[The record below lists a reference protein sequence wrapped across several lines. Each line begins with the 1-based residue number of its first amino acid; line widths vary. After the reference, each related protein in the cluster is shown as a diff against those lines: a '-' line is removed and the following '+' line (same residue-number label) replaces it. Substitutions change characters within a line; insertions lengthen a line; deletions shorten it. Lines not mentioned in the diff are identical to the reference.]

1 MMLLKKNKALAISM
15 GIFLGLTGT
24 SFAQSTSDA
33 DKVSSENKV
42 SVTDNENINANVDS
56 FSDVPKGHW
65 AYEALDYLAQHGVI
79 EGYKDGTFQGNRT
92 MTRYEMAQIVA
103 RAMAKEDLQKADKA
117 IVDKLAAE
125 FAEELDN
132 LGVRVADLEK
142 KSDNVKFTGTAR
154 LRYDD
159 GDINAT
165 NPKAD
170 WDKDSASHA
179 HIEYWIKGKV
189 NDNWTGVSQIETEYN
204 MKSDSITAYGDKDI
218 QVNKIYA
225 EGNFGDSML
234 KVGRYGEFSSYGRII
249 DTEISGAEYT
259 FEAGDL
265 SGALTYGRLKDSR
278 TLAGTTFENPK
289 DTKET
294 FGAYLGTEYSS
305 ARLKYNLSPVTSIG
319 ATYGRLNE
327 VTVEDQGF
335 KDSVNIWEAGFNT
348 KLADNLTLMAA
359 YSKSDLDGVTDS
371 VGSEVVNDGWF
382 SELRYK
388 QHNPSDVGSF
398 AIFTNYRNVGAFST
412 IDATVDYT
420 ENVRGWTLGFD
431 YVPMENTTIEVFY
444 TTGTQVNATSTEGR
458 QDVDI
463 FRAQMEFYF

>member
-1 MMLLKKNKALAISM
+1 MFNKSTLTITTSALVLMS
-15 GIFLGLTGT
+15 TGVAGAA
-24 SFAQSTSDA
+24 S
-33 DKVSSENKV
+33 NP
-42 SVTDNENINANVDS
+42 
-56 FSDVPKGHW
+56 FSDVPQDSW
-65 AYEALDYLAQHGVI
+65 AYDAVATLAADGVI
-79 EGYKDGTFQGNRT
+79 DGFPDGTYQGNKT

-103 RAMAKEDLQKADKA
+103 RAMAKEDLQKADKV

-165 NPKAD
+165 GPKAD

-189 NDNWTGVSQIETEYN
+189 NDNWTGVGQIETEYN

-234 KVGRYGEFSSYGRII
+234 KIGRYGEFSSYGRII

-278 TLAGTTFENPK
+278 TLAGTKFENK
-289 DTKET
+289 SGGEY
-294 FGAYLGTEYSS
+294 GAYLGTEYSS
-305 ARLKYNLSPVTSIG
+305 ARLKYNLSPVTAIG

-335 KDSVNIWEAGFNT
+335 KDSVNFWEAGFNT

>member
-1 MMLLKKNKALAISM
+1 P
-15 GIFLGLTGT
+15 
-24 SFAQSTSDA
+24 
-33 DKVSSENKV
+33 
-42 SVTDNENINANVDS
+42 
-56 FSDVPKGHW
+56 FSDVPQDSW
-65 AYEALDYLAQHGVI
+65 AYDAVATLAADGVI
-79 EGYKDGTFQGNRT
+79 DGFPDGTYQGNKT

-204 MKSDSITAYGDKDI
+204 MKSDSITAYGGKDI

-225 EGNFGDSML
+225 EGIFGDSML
-234 KVGRYGEFSSYGRII
+234 KLGRYGEFSSYGRII

-388 QHNPSDVGSF
+388 QHNPSDVG
-398 AIFTNYRNVGAFST
+398 
-412 IDATVDYT
+412 
-420 ENVRGWTLGFD
+420 
-431 YVPMENTTIEVFY
+431 
-444 TTGTQVNATSTEGR
+444 
-458 QDVDI
+458 
-463 FRAQMEFYF
+463 

>member
-1 MMLLKKNKALAISM
+1 MFNKSTLTITTSALVLMS
-15 GIFLGLTGT
+15 TGVAGAA
-24 SFAQSTSDA
+24 S
-33 DKVSSENKV
+33 NP
-42 SVTDNENINANVDS
+42 
-56 FSDVPKGHW
+56 FSDVPQDSW
-65 AYEALDYLAQHGVI
+65 AYDAVATLAADGVI
-79 EGYKDGTFQGNRT
+79 DGFPDGTYQGNKT

-103 RAMAKEDLQKADKA
+103 RAMAKEDLQKADKV

-165 NPKAD
+165 NPKAGD
-170 WDKDSASHA
+170 GDDSASHS

-189 NDNWTGVSQIETEYN
+189 SDNWTGVSQIETEFN
-204 MKSDSITAYGDKDI
+204 MKTDSITAYGGRDM
-218 QVNKIYA
+218 QVNKAYA

-234 KVGRYGEFSSYGRII
+234 KLGRYGEFSSYGRII

-327 VTVEDQGF
+327 VTVKDQGF

-388 QHNPSDVGSF
+388 QYNPSDVGSF

>member
-1 MMLLKKNKALAISM
+1 MFNKSTLAITTSALVLM
-15 GIFLGLTGT
+15 STGVAGAA
-24 SFAQSTSDA
+24 S
-33 DKVSSENKV
+33 NP
-42 SVTDNENINANVDS
+42 
-56 FSDVPKGHW
+56 FSDVPQDSW
-65 AYEALDYLAQHGVI
+65 AYDAVATLAADGVI
-79 EGYKDGTFQGNRT
+79 DGFPDGTYQGNKT

-165 NPKAD
+165 GPKAD

-189 NDNWTGVSQIETEYN
+189 NDNWTGVGQIETEYN
-204 MKSDSITAYGDKDI
+204 MKSDSITAYGGDNL
-218 QVNKIYA
+218 QVNKVYA

-234 KVGRYGEFSSYGRII
+234 KLGRYGEFSSYGRII

-278 TLAGTTFENPK
+278 TLAGTKFENK
-289 DTKET
+289 SGGEY
-294 FGAYLGTEYSS
+294 GAYLGTEYSS
-305 ARLKYNLSPVTSIG
+305 ARLKYNLSPVTAIG

-335 KDSVNIWEAGFNT
+335 KDSVNFWEAGFNT
-348 KLADNLTLMAA
+348 KLAVNLTLMAA

>member
-1 MMLLKKNKALAISM
+1 MFNKSTLTITTSALVLMS
-15 GIFLGLTGT
+15 TGVAGAA
-24 SFAQSTSDA
+24 S
-33 DKVSSENKV
+33 NP
-42 SVTDNENINANVDS
+42 
-56 FSDVPKGHW
+56 FSDVPQDSW
-65 AYEALDYLAQHGVI
+65 AYDAVATLAADGVI
-79 EGYKDGTFQGNRT
+79 DGFPDGTYQGNKT

-234 KVGRYGEFSSYGRII
+234 KIGRYGEFSSYGRII

-305 ARLKYNLSPVTSIG
+305 ARLKYNLSPVTAIG

-327 VTVEDQGF
+327 VTVAEKDNNFQ
-335 KDSVNIWEAGFNT
+335 DSVNFWEAGFNT

>member
-1 MMLLKKNKALAISM
+1 MFNKSTLTITTSALVLMS
-15 GIFLGLTGT
+15 TGVAGAA
-24 SFAQSTSDA
+24 S
-33 DKVSSENKV
+33 NP
-42 SVTDNENINANVDS
+42 
-56 FSDVPKGHW
+56 FSDVPQDSW
-65 AYEALDYLAQHGVI
+65 AYDAVATLAADGVI
-79 EGYKDGTFQGNRT
+79 DGFPDGTYQGNKT

-165 NPKAD
+165 GPKAGD
-170 WDKDSASHA
+170 GKDSASHA

-327 VTVEDQGF
+327 VTVEDQSF

>member
-1 MMLLKKNKALAISM
+1 MFNKSTLTITTSALVLMS
-15 GIFLGLTGT
+15 TGVAGAA
-24 SFAQSTSDA
+24 S
-33 DKVSSENKV
+33 NP
-42 SVTDNENINANVDS
+42 
-56 FSDVPKGHW
+56 FSDVPQDSW
-65 AYEALDYLAQHGVI
+65 AYDAVATLAADGVI
-79 EGYKDGTFQGNRT
+79 DGFPDGTYQGNKT

-165 NPKAD
+165 GPKAD

-189 NDNWTGVSQIETEYN
+189 NDNWTGVGQIETEYN
-204 MKSDSITAYGDKDI
+204 MKSDSITAYGGDNL
-218 QVNKIYA
+218 QVNKVYA

-234 KVGRYGEFSSYGRII
+234 KLGRYGEFSSYGRII

-278 TLAGTTFENPK
+278 TLAGTKFENK
-289 DTKET
+289 SGGEY
-294 FGAYLGTEYSS
+294 GAYLGTEYSS
-305 ARLKYNLSPVTSIG
+305 ARLKYNLSPVTAIG

-335 KDSVNIWEAGFNT
+335 KDSVNFWEAGFNT

-444 TTGTQVNATSTEGR
+444 TAGTQVNATSTEGR